1 MVTSEHDTTE
11 PTQRPSPQAAARLAE
26 AAAARLAD
34 YEFFFDFDGTLSAI
48 VPDPEAAGPVPGAA
62 DALGRLAARARR
74 VTVVSGRPVAFL
86 AKQLGDVPG
95 LAFFGL
101 YGLEYSLDGGAT
113 VATLPEAAPYEAV
126 TRDLVAEARRD
137 FPELLVEDKR
147 LSCSVHYR
155 SDPARESEVVAWAEQ
170 QAEKR
175 GMRLQLGRLVA
186 ELKPPVETDKGSVV
200 LRTAPDAAGAWFF
213 GDDLGDLPAFDAL
226 DRLAAERPGFTA
238 VRVAVANAEGPGAV
252 LGRHADLVLS
262 RPEEVPAALAAILG
276 AGRETLNG

>member
-1 MVTSEHDTTE
+1 MSTEHPE
-11 PTQRPSPQAAARLAE
+11 PAAPRRPPPAAR
-26 AAAARLAD
+26 AAARLAD

-48 VPDPEAAGPVPGAA
+48 VADPAAAGPVPGAA
-62 DALGRLAARARR
+62 AALERLAARARR

-86 AKQLGDVPG
+86 LEQLGAVPG

-101 YGLEYSLDGGAT
+101 YGLEYSVDGGAS
-113 VATLPEAAPYEAV
+113 VATLPEAAPFERVVRELA
-126 TRDLVAEARRD
+126 AEARRD
-137 FPELLVEDKR
+137 FPGLLVEDKR

-155 SDPARESEVVAWAEQ
+155 SDPAMEPQVVAWAEQ
-170 QAEKR
+170 QAQKR
-175 GMRLQLGRLVA
+175 GLHLQLGRLVA

-213 GDDLGDLPAFDAL
+213 GDDLGDLPAFAAL
-226 DRLAAERPGFTA
+226 DRLAAERPGFDA

-252 LGRHADLVLS
+252 LSRHADLVLS
-262 RPEEVPAALAAILG
+262 RPDEVPAMLAAVFG

>member
-1 MVTSEHDTTE
+1 MVSTEHAETG
-11 PTQRPSPQAAARLAE
+11 RLAA

-48 VPDPEAAGPVPGAA
+48 VADPEAAGPVPGAA

-86 AKQLGDVPG
+86 AGQLGGVPG

-126 TRDLVAEARRD
+126 TRDVVAEARQA
-137 FPELLVEDKR
+137 FPQLLVEDKR

-155 SDPARESEVVAWAEQ
+155 SDPAREGEVVAWAEL

-175 GMRLQLGRLVA
+175 GLRLQLGRLVA

-213 GDDLGDLPAFDAL
+213 GDDLGDLPAFGAL
-226 DRLAAERPGFTA
+226 DRLAAERPGFAA

-252 LGRHADLVLS
+252 LSREADLVIA
-262 RPEEVPAALAAILG
+262 RPEEVPAMLAAVLG
-276 AGRETLNG
+276 TGRETLNG

>member
-1 MVTSEHDTTE
+1 MVTTEHGTTE
-11 PTQRPSPQAAARLAE
+11 RTERRGSREAARLA
-26 AAAARLAD
+26 AAAATRTAD

-48 VPDPEAAGPVPGAA
+48 VADPEAAGPVPGAA
-62 DALGRLAARARR
+62 DALEQLAARAKR

-86 AKQLGDVPG
+86 IKQLGDVPG

-126 TRDLVAEARRD
+126 ISELVAEARQD
-137 FPELLVEDKR
+137 FPDLLIEDKR

-155 SDPARESEVVAWAEQ
+155 SDPAREDEVVAWAER

-175 GMRLQLGRLVA
+175 GLHLQRGRLVA

-213 GDDLGDLPAFDAL
+213 GDDLGDLPAFAAL
-226 DRLAAERPGFTA
+226 DRLAAERPGFA
-238 VRVAVANAEGPGAV
+238 GVRVAVANAEGPGAV

-262 RPEEVPAALAAILG
+262 GPEEVPAMLAAVLG
-276 AGRETLNG
+276 TDRETLNG